1 MPIDLP
7 NSIII
12 ALSFVIALSLSFI
25 SISPIIALAKG
36 KKLFDMPNKRGV
48 HKYATPTLGGIAIFA
63 GFMFSSLVFAG
74 LIDSYKSLPVI
85 CSACLIIFLVGL
97 KDDVFVLSPAKK
109 FWAQVIVAILIVFL
123 TDIRITNLHGM
134 FGIREIPY
142 VVSVIMSIF
151 IIIAI
156 TNAFNLIDGIDG
168 LAASMGIISSACFG
182 VWFFLTEN
190 MEFAVL
196 CFAISGALLGFIHN
210 NVTKNLEKKLFMGDT
225 GSLLIGFVLACVA
238 IQFNE
243 SNLLIKGDYKIISAP
258 AVSIG
263 IMFMPLFDTLRVMI
277 VRITKRKSP
286 FKPDRQHVHHLL
298 LSLRYTHVQ
307 ATALLSVASIGF
319 IIVSFLLKDIGTLWL
334 LLILISLGILF
345 YLVPFTFVIRK
356 LRSNLNSK
364 IHKTVKKTQPV
375 N

>member
-1 MPIDLP
+1 MSIELS
-7 NSIII
+7 NSLIII
-12 ALSFVIALSLSFI
+12 LSFTVSLFLSFI

-74 LIDSYKSLPVI
+74 LIDTYQSLPVI
-85 CSACLIIFLVGL
+85 CAGCLIIFLVGL

-134 FGIREIPY
+134 FGVREIPY
-142 VVSVIMSIF
+142 VVSVFISIF

-168 LAASMGIISSACFG
+168 LAASMGIISSTCFG
-182 VWFFLTEN
+182 IWFFLIEN
-190 MEFAVL
+190 MEFAIL
-196 CFAISGALLGFIHN
+196 CFAISGSLLGFIRN

-277 VRITKRKSP
+277 VRLIKRKSP
-286 FKPDRQHVHHLL
+286 FKPDKQHVHHLL
-298 LSLRYTHVQ
+298 LSLRYTHLQ
-307 ATALLSVASIGF
+307 ATTLLSVAAIGF
-319 IIVSFLLKDIGTLWL
+319 IIVSFVLKDIGTLWL
-334 LLILISLGILF
+334 LLILICLGILF
-345 YLVPFTFVIRK
+345 YLVPFTFMIRK
-356 LRSNLNSK
+356 LRTNLNSR
-364 IHKTVKKTQPV
+364 IHKTRNNTQPV

>member
-1 MPIDLP
+1 MSIELT
-7 NSIII
+7 NSLIII
-12 ALSFVIALSLSFI
+12 LSFAVSLFLSFI

>member
-1 MPIDLP
+1 MSIELT
-7 NSIII
+7 NSLIII
-12 ALSFVIALSLSFI
+12 LSFAVSLFLSFI

-48 HKYATPTLGGIAIFA
+48 HKFATPTLGGIAIFA

-74 LIDSYKSLPVI
+74 LIDTYQSLPII
-85 CSACLIIFLVGL
+85 CAGCLIIFLVGL

-109 FWAQVIVAILIVFL
+109 FWAQVIVAVLIVFL

-134 FGIREIPY
+134 FGVREIPY
-142 VVSVIMSIF
+142 VVSIFISIF

-168 LAASMGIISSACFG
+168 LAASMGIISSTCFG
-182 VWFFLTEN
+182 IWFFLIEN
-190 MEFAVL
+190 MEFAIL
-196 CFAISGALLGFIHN
+196 CFAISGSLLGFIRN

-225 GSLLIGFVLACVA
+225 GSLLIGFVLACIA

-243 SNLLIKGDYKIISAP
+243 SNLLIKGDFKIISAP

-263 IMFMPLFDTLRVMI
+263 IMFMHLFDTLRVMI
-277 VRITKRKSP
+277 VRLTKRKSP

-307 ATALLSVASIGF
+307 ATALLSVAAIGF

-356 LRSNLNSK
+356 LRSNFNSK
-364 IHKTVKKTQPV
+364 SNKKIKKPQPI

>member
-1 MPIDLP
+1 MSIELT
-7 NSIII
+7 NSLIII
-12 ALSFVIALSLSFI
+12 LSFAVSLFLSFI

-48 HKYATPTLGGIAIFA
+48 HKFATPTLGGIAIFA

-74 LIDSYKSLPVI
+74 LIDTYQSLPII
-85 CSACLIIFLVGL
+85 CAGCLIIFLVGL

-109 FWAQVIVAILIVFL
+109 FWAQVIVAVLIVFL

-134 FGIREIPY
+134 FGVREIPY
-142 VVSVIMSIF
+142 VVSIFISIF

-168 LAASMGIISSACFG
+168 LAASMGIISSTCFG
-182 VWFFLTEN
+182 IWFFLIEN
-190 MEFAVL
+190 MEFAIL
-196 CFAISGALLGFIHN
+196 CFAISGSLLGFIRN

-225 GSLLIGFVLACVA
+225 GSLLIGFVLACIA

-243 SNLLIKGDYKIISAP
+243 SNLLIKGDFKIISAP

-277 VRITKRKSP
+277 VRLTKRKSP

-307 ATALLSVASIGF
+307 ATALLSVAAIGF

-356 LRSNLNSK
+356 LRSNFNSK
-364 IHKTVKKTQPV
+364 SNKKIKKPQPI

>member
-1 MPIDLP
+1 MILELP
-7 NSIII
+7 NIITVT
-12 ALSFVIALSLSFI
+12 LSFVVALSLSLV

-48 HKYATPTLGGIAIFA
+48 HKNATPTLGGIAIFA
-63 GFMFSSLVFAG
+63 GFMFSSLVFGG
-74 LIDSYKSLPVI
+74 LVKVNTSLPI
-85 CSACLIIFLVGL
+85 IAAACLIIFLVGL
-97 KDDVFVLSPAKK
+97 KDDVFVLSPSKK
-109 FWAQVIVAILIVFL
+109 LWAQIFAAFLIVL
-123 TDIRITNLHGM
+123 LSDIRITNLHGM

-142 VVSVIMSIF
+142 IVSILLSAFV
-151 IIIAI
+151 IIAV

-168 LAASMGIISSACFG
+168 LAASMGIISSVSFG
-182 VWFFLTEN
+182 IWFFLIGN
-190 MEFAVL
+190 MEFAIL
-196 CFAISGALLGFIHN
+196 CFALSGSLLGFVHN

-243 SNLLIKGDYKIISAP
+243 SNLLVKGDYKILSAP

-263 IMFMPLFDTLRVMI
+263 LMFMPLFDTMRVFL
-277 VRITKRKSP
+277 VRMFKRKSP

-307 ATALLSVASIGF
+307 ATALLSAAAICF
-319 IIVSFLLKDIGTLWL
+319 IIISILLRDIGTLWL
-334 LLILISLGILF
+334 LLIQISLGVLF
-345 YLVPFTFVIRK
+345 YLVPFTLMIRR
-356 LRSNLNSK
+356 LRSNINSK
-364 IHKTVKKTQPV
+364 IHKSIKKTQLV